1 MRDNT
6 GHLLNNAKWYRRK
19 KPKLQ
24 IEILFLLTLRGK
36 LSKGQAETILKKRHE
51 DVIHSFD
58 ILEEKG
64 LIKKSKNSLFGRGR
78 RQYTYKITNDGL
90 QILITDEETTSL
102 SFWKMMYGYCN
113 NSEKVISDNDIDK
126 YFQLFFQNYLNYNNT
141 NFMDLLDI
149 FENMINEW
157 INNFVTSKSYL
168 SAEQKVLETLSLYP
182 KLSFEELVAKSE
194 INAYILEKVL
204 YHHSMKFYP
213 PILILNNKT
222 LNIHENAIG
231 KKNNPKYRDFIQH
244 NFINITTDS
253 KGEDIYELSLFGIIL
268 IFKVIRYFYNN
279 REEKMLYYGNISFI
293 QYFEKI
299 VKNYETKLPL
309 IFGKWHFLR
318 EHLKNYAIY
327 NFDKIINKFF
337 FEESTFSI
345 SRGGNNEFFSSIR
358 EIILQNRRQLGYFAD
373 AGTDCYLIC
382 YLGSKPSWP
391 HIKKENY
398 SSYYLQTHFP
408 IIDKSNIKKTQYLI
422 SKYFAIIN
430 LLNPVEELIRN
441 PELLYSNDNIN
452 LLRELENSFAD
463 EITAYYYFNLYFE
476 YEFFYIMNTS
486 SLDANYPQYLMPKEC
501 LHQILKLDKEIAI
514 FYLRWHEDITNL
526 QDKISN
532 HLKKPINFIQFKD

>member
-1 MRDNT
+1 MIDNT
-6 GHLLNNAKWYRRK
+6 GHLLNNAKWYKRK
-19 KPKLQ
+19 RPKLQ
-24 IEILFLLTLRGK
+24 IDILFLLTIRGK

-51 DVIHSFD
+51 DVIDSFD

-64 LIKKSKNSLFGRGR
+64 LIKKSKNYLFGRGR
-78 RQYTYKITNDGL
+78 RQYTYEITNDGL

-102 SFWKMMYGYCN
+102 SFWKMMYGFCN

-149 FENMINEW
+149 FEKMSNEW
-157 INNFVTSKSYL
+157 INNFVTSKNYL

-182 KLSFEELVAKSE
+182 KLSFEELVEKSE
-194 INAYILEKVL
+194 INAYTLEKVL
-204 YHHSMKFYP
+204 YSHSMKFYP

-244 NFINITTDS
+244 NLINITTDS
-253 KGEDIYELSLFGIIL
+253 KGKDIYELSLFGIIL

-279 REEKMLYYGNISFI
+279 REENKLYYGNILFI

-309 IFGKWHFLR
+309 IFGKWHFLK

-327 NFDKIINKFF
+327 NFDKIINEYF

-391 HIKKENY
+391 HIRKENH
-398 SSYYLQTHFP
+398 SSYYLQTYFP
-408 IIDKSNIKKTQYLI
+408 MMDKSNIKKTQYLV
-422 SKYFAIIN
+422 SKYFDIIN

-441 PELLYSNDNIN
+441 PELLYINDNIN
-452 LLRELENSFAD
+452 LLRELEKSFAD

-476 YEFFYIMNTS
+476 YEFFYIMNTNS
-486 SLDANYPQYLMPKEC
+486 IDSNYPQYMMPKEC
-501 LHQILKLDKEIAI
+501 LHQILKLDEEIAI

-532 HLKKPINFIQFKD
+532 HLKKPIDFIRFKY